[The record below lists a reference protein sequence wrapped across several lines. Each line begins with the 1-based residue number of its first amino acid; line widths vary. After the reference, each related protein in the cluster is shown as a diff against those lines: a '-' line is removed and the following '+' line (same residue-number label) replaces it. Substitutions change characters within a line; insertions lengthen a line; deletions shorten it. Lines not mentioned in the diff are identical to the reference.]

1 MNFISR
7 FFFNRNLDSIIR
19 STFDYAGPQK
29 ALAKLT
35 ELYVSL
41 PKDSRR
47 KIWELEYRDRIVVG
61 MNLAALASL
70 DPHTVPTNDGGE
82 DDDRWMGNPW
92 EWITGTTQRE
102 MLNFYNDPLL
112 TELSN
117 LRELVWV
124 TIYRA
129 DFSKLEHDQREL
141 VGAIIRSV
149 IREWRECL

>member
-19 STFDYAGPQK
+19 STFDHAGPQK

-124 TIYRA
+124 TIYRS

-141 VGAIIRSV
+141 IGAIIRSV